1 MIGIPRTPLLL
12 GLAGLIPFVWGMV
25 TSIYQV
31 TWASDL
37 FVGHGVLADYGMV
50 ILSFMSGVI
59 WGFATRTTG
68 RQANLL
74 YVLSVIPA
82 LWAFLFAF
90 GEYMLLT
97 LAAGFLF
104 ILPIDIVATRGTARL
119 FEAQGIAAKAVT
131 PFLLARIHDLT
142 KGRSLEANIALVL
155 NNARLG
161 VGGQGDREGHRQRGQ
176 RREEAGG
183 AAAAPAMG
191 RLRRSRAL
199 SHYRVD
205 LHGPLV
211 FAVARKSRP
220 EGHPPR
226 LTRG

>member
-12 GLAGLIPFVWGMV
+12 GLAGLIPFVWGMA

-59 WGFATRTTG
+59 WGFATRATG

-104 ILPIDIVATRGTARL
+104 ILPIDIVATRAGLAPPWWAKLRVILTAVVVPCL
-119 FEAQGIAAKAVT
+119 VIGYIEA
-131 PFLLARIHDLT
+131 
-142 KGRSLEANIALVL
+142 
-155 NNARLG
+155 
-161 VGGQGDREGHRQRGQ
+161 
-176 RREEAGG
+176 
-183 AAAAPAMG
+183 
-191 RLRRSRAL
+191 
-199 SHYRVD
+199 
-205 LHGPLV
+205 
-211 FAVARKSRP
+211 
-220 EGHPPR
+220 
-226 LTRG
+226 